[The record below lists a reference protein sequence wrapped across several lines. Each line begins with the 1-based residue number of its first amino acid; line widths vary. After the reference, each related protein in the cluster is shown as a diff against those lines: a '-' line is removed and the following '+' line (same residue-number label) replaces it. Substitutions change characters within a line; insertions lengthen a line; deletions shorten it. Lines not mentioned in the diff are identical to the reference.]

1 MDVADASLGIT
12 ETILPIVGTKLP
24 RHYAQALHAALV
36 DRQPW
41 IASDERLAVL
51 PLKLAGTVGEQ
62 AMLSPRTR
70 LVIRA
75 DRVRELDL
83 RALGDSS
90 LMVGAHQ
97 IQLGTAHSRDLQA
110 HATVYA
116 YRVAAVSADEI
127 AFMAGVEK
135 TLTDMGVTGHCVCG
149 KHQTL
154 QLDGEDIHTFSVMV
168 HGLNPAH
175 SLLLQARGVGPLR
188 GLGCGVFVPHK
199 SAAAVG
205 A

>member
-1 MDVADASLGIT
+1 MDVADASLGFT
-12 ETILPIVGTKLP
+12 ETILPIVGAKLP
-24 RHYAQALHAALV
+24 RHYAQVLYAALL
-36 DRQPW
+36 DCQPW
-41 IASDERLAVL
+41 MAQDERLAVL
-51 PLKLAGTVGEQ
+51 PLKLAGIAGDQ

-75 DRVRELDL
+75 DRGRELAL
-83 RALGDSS
+83 RALGDTR
-90 LMVGAHQ
+90 LTVGAHQ
-97 IQLGTAHSRDLQA
+97 IQLGKAHSRDLQA

-116 YRVAAVSADEI
+116 YRVAAASADEI

-135 TLTDMGVTGHCVCG
+135 TLADMGVTGHCVCG

-154 QLDGEDIHTFSVMV
+154 RVDAEDINTFSVMV

-175 SLLLQARGVGPLR
+175 SLCLQAQGVGPLR